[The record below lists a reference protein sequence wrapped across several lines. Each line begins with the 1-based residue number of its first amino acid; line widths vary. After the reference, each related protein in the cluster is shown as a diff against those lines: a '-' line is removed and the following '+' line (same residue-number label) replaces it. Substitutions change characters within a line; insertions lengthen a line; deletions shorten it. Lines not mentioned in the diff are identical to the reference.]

1 MEKTIHIVISDT
13 HSDSVALARVI
24 TKAAA
29 LGATDIF
36 SAGDLCPQGIELQ
49 TLVSTSPV
57 EIIQVRGNCDS
68 MYTYDGLGLRFPP
81 LIVSRNIED
90 GRCIEM
96 THGDRIWEPQ
106 ALTEGDIF
114 ITGHTHV
121 PHLYR
126 DAEGIIHLN
135 PGSISRPRNPEGASY
150 AIIDKAGIEIR
161 LLRNDR
167 KLMSLLF
174 KALKPEA

>member
-1 MEKTIHIVISDT
+1 MKKTIHIVISDT
-13 HSDSVALARVI
+13 HSDSIALAEAI

-29 LGATDIF
+29 LGAADIF
-36 SAGDLCPQGIELQ
+36 SAGDLCPQGIELL

-68 MYTYDGLGLRFPP
+68 MYSYDGLGLRFPP
-81 LIVSRNIED
+81 MIISRNIEG
-90 GRCIEM
+90 GRSIEM

-106 ALTEGDIF
+106 ALSSGDIF

-126 DAEGIIHLN
+126 DEEGIIHLN
-135 PGSISRPRNPEGASY
+135 PGSISRPRNPEGATY
-150 AIIDKAGIEIR
+150 AIIDEAGIRIC
-161 LLRNDR
+161 LLRSD
-167 KLMSLLF
+167 KVLKSLLF
-174 KALKPEA
+174 QTLKP